1 MKNVK
6 EVPANRRLAKNHF
19 NTILFFVL
27 LITIS
32 LLLGLLPMLSFGQ
45 DLFQTTPPASESN
58 VPSSFSPNVPSVPSS
73 TPTSPTTP
81 ASITLPAVTVPAVT
95 VPAVTVPA
103 VADSTSNAAS
113 GNLNF
118 PAPATPNL
126 ESVLPNA
133 SSSSHPP
140 ILPQRSQKTPKPKNI
155 PLSGS
160 YARGVSAQL
169 LSNRTEHLRL
179 EHLRSVA
186 DPKHPFA
193 RYFELPKESQS
204 MIKGQPY
211 TIAQLLDGTKTSG
224 SRCQLLRT
232 YWELT
237 GLLAE
242 YNIRCEAERLSGS
255 VQDVQQNL
263 ATVLLQQQ
271 RRSVEMEFVKK
282 QWQLTGL
289 LRHFK
294 GISISEKELPI
305 PCDYPLFKR
314 YETLADKIARTAR
327 SQYLGHLI
335 PVQEQ
340 LIDARHRSCTI
351 IFEMLQNIPLDS
363 RQLIEILNQ
372 RTNAFLEL
380 VEAVI
385 DYNKMIA
392 EYTSETIPSEVSV
405 SRLVGALI
413 ELPKTNSP
421 TPTPHSSTPTPPL
434 QTSNP
439 SVSNQSTEYTVPET
453 LRSNGT
459 PQMNLQTEIPRSNLV
474 PQQFPVD
481 NVPFPPIEPTIIQTS
496 YTEEQ

>member
-6 EVPANRRLAKNHF
+6 EVSTNRQLAKNHF
-19 NTILFFVL
+19 NTILFIIL
-27 LITIS
+27 LVAIS

-45 DLFQTTPPASESN
+45 DSFLATPPASASDI
-58 VPSSFSPNVPSVPSS
+58 PLSFSPNVSS
-73 TPTSPTTP
+73 PTPTAPT
-81 ASITLPAVTVPAVT
+81 SITLPTNT
-95 VPAVTVPA
+95 
-103 VADSTSNAAS
+103 DSTPNTPS
-113 GNLNF
+113 GDLNF
-118 PAPATPNL
+118 SAPITSNNSELVSSNNSSTSPLPPAP
-126 ESVLPNA
+126 
-133 SSSSHPP
+133 
-140 ILPQRSQKTPKPKNI
+140 PQRSPKTPKPKNI

-160 YARGVSAQL
+160 YNQDQKTSTQF
-169 LSNRTEHLRL
+169 LSNHSEHFRSEHLRS
-179 EHLRSVA
+179 EDLRSVA

-204 MIKGQPY
+204 IIKGQPY
-211 TIAQLLDGTKTSG
+211 TIAQLLDGTKTSS
-224 SRCQLLRT
+224 SRRQLLQT

-255 VQDVQQNL
+255 VQDAQQNL

-294 GISISEKELPI
+294 GISLSEKELPI

-314 YETLADKIARTAR
+314 YETFSDKIARTAR

-351 IFEMLQNIPLDS
+351 IFEMLQNIPMDS
-363 RQLIEILNQ
+363 RQLVDVLNQ
-372 RTNAFLEL
+372 RTTAFLEL
-380 VEAVI
+380 IEAVI

-392 EYTSETIPSEVSV
+392 EYTSETIPLEVSG

-421 TPTPHSSTPTPPL
+421 TPNLPTSHL
-434 QTSNP
+434 QTPNP
-439 SVSNQSTEYTVPET
+439 PISNQSTEYTEPET
-453 LRSNGT
+453 LRLSGT
-459 PQMNLQTEIPRSNLV
+459 PQMNPQSEIPRPNLV
-474 PQQFPVD
+474 PQRLPVG
-481 NVPFPPIEPTIIQTS
+481 NVPFPPIEPAIIQTS